1 MHRGKKVALLVGIG
15 LAIGA
20 LIAGLILRRPRVA
33 TETRFVGAVITRDNE
48 PKERAPVANARVTV
62 RTSVSAAVAF
72 SDTSGAFNLILKP
85 AIAPGQLVSF
95 TFWHPDYEPLTFSEP
110 ATNKMLIARL
120 SRILRA
126 PPPKVD
132 AQKTTTIANVR
143 LRYSTK
149 ATTTMNVGT
158 AVKSFDV
165 VNIPNISCNQQKP
178 CSPDGKWRAS
188 IGSATLDAGEG
199 NQFRNERL
207 SCIAGPCPFTSVESN
222 NITHNGR
229 MIEVSVRN
237 WSETTTFI
245 IEAEVT
251 RTMVSDLVRQAYP
264 FVIGDTMSFTIPVGA
279 QGTCLEAEVNK
290 DDIVFPLGPSLNL
303 SWATCTMKVGSDQT
317 RLYRCDLKPGYRF
330 P

>member
-1 MHRGKKVALLVGIG
+1 MRRAKKAALLVGI
-15 LAIGA
+15 A
-20 LIAGLILRRPRVA
+20 LGISALSAALILRRPRVA
-33 TETRFVGAVITRDNE
+33 TETRFIGAVITRDSD
-48 PKERAPVANARVTV
+48 PKERVPIANARVTV
-62 RTSVSAAVAF
+62 RTPVSTAQVF
-72 SDTSGAFNLILKP
+72 SDASGGFNLTLKT
-85 AIAPGQLVSF
+85 AVEPGQLVSF
-95 TFWHPDYEPLTFSEP
+95 TFWHPDYEPLTFSGP
-110 ATNKMLIARL
+110 ATHRMLIARM
-120 SRILRA
+120 SRIPRA
-126 PPPKVD
+126 PPPKID
-132 AQKTTTIANVR
+132 AQVTTIANVR

-165 VNIPNISCNQQKP
+165 VNIPNIPCNNQNP

-188 IGSATLDAGEG
+188 IGSATVDAGEG

-207 SCIAGPCPFTSVESN
+207 SCIAGPCSFTNVESN
-222 NITHNGR
+222 SVTHNGR

-290 DDIVFPLGPSLNL
+290 DDIVFPLGPGLNL